1 MNIALLVFRLI
12 LGGGMALHGSQKLL
26 GWFGGPGLARAGGMF
41 EALGFRPGRFFAF
54 LAASGEMAS
63 GILIALGLLG
73 PVGPALL
80 ITVMIVA
87 IFAVHWSN
95 GFLASNGGYE
105 LALLYAVA
113 ALALAFSGPG
123 SYSLDAWIAPAWR
136 WTVGSTW
143 IVLLCGAVVGGASLL
158 ARRVPAPA
166 PAPQAR

>member
-1 MNIALLVFRLI
+1 MAIALLVFRLV
-12 LGGGMALHGSQKLL
+12 LGVGMAVHGAQKLL
-26 GWFGGPGLARAGGMF
+26 GWFGGGGLAQTGGMF

-54 LAASGEMAS
+54 LAAAGEVGSGL
-63 GILIALGLLG
+63 LIALGLLG

-95 GFLASNGGYE
+95 GFLASNQGYE
-105 LALLYAVA
+105 LPLLYAVA

-123 SYSLDAWIAPAWR
+123 AYSLDAWIAPAWR

-143 IVLLCGAVVGGASLL
+143 IALLCGAVLGGASLL